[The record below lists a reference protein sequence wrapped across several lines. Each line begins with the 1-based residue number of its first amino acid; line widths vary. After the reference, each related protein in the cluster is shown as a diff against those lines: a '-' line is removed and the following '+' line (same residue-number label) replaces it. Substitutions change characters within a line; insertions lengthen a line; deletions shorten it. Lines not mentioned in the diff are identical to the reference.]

1 MCECSYGIPVRKITF
16 WIFGGVAAIEDDV
29 QTPGA
34 EFFIAVVGPLTSAA
48 LGALLV
54 GISFALFQ
62 VPFHLS
68 SILLHYMYMYLFSE
82 ILAFWVRLVGTRP
95 VHC

>member
-1 MCECSYGIPVRKITF
+1 MCECSYSIPVRKITF

-48 LGALLV
+48 LRSGHTLSFLLR
-54 GISFALFQ
+54 S
-62 VPFHLS
+62 HLS
-68 SILLHYMYMYLFSE
+68 HLTYSIHPPS
-82 ILAFWVRLVGTRP
+82 
-95 VHC
+95 